1 MHSSDKD
8 TLKTNFLDDNIKEL
22 SLLRG
27 GEVGSGAGD
36 GTGGAKKRGRGDN
49 TTNQVNPSNQSE
61 QEEKEK

>member
-36 GTGGAKKRGRGDN
+36 GTGSAKKRGRGAN
-49 TTNQVNPSNQSE
+49 TTTV
-61 QEEKEK
+61 